1 MSPQENSAAK
11 WTSPIAG
18 EGEKEHKHT
27 LNTKIEQAVTQ
38 TA

>member
-18 EGEKEHKHT
+18 EGEKEHKHK

-38 TA
+38 TV